1 MESREWA
8 EHLSH
13 WQLFLEELC
22 ELVSD
27 KIGEKTKVL
36 RQLRSIVTIRY
47 GAVLNPNILL
57 SFIPIITIEM
67 HIKAKVIKIINIVL
81 FFIITSK

>member
-1 MESREWA
+1 MARVESKEWA
-8 EHLSH
+8 EHLNH

-36 RQLRSIVTIRY
+36 RQLR
-47 GAVLNPNILL
+47 
-57 SFIPIITIEM
+57 
-67 HIKAKVIKIINIVL
+67 
-81 FFIITSK
+81 